1 MYKYLILLI
10 IFCFMRQAH
19 AQAYPLRSAR
29 IVIPFAP
36 GGAIDVVFRLL
47 SPGLSAQLGQSVV
60 VSISGQTAIIFT
72 TVVKA
77 MNIRVD

>member
-1 MYKYLILLI
+1 
-10 IFCFMRQAH
+10 MRQAYT
-19 AQAYPLRSAR
+19 QTYPQRPVR

>member
-1 MYKYLILLI
+1 
-10 IFCFMRQAH
+10 MRQAYT
-19 AQAYPLRSAR
+19 QTYPQRPVR

-36 GGAIDVVFRLL
+36 SGAIDVVFRLL

-60 VSISGQTAIIFT
+60 VRISGQTAIIFT

-77 MNIRVD
+77 MNIRVH